1 MSDSEVKSIAEVKKE
16 KKLKK
21 QLAPEAL
28 KNRQDNM
35 KKALEAKKAKFDE
48 KNKLKLVE
56 YNISD
61 LINNNDSSSDES
73 EKILKL
79 KKLKNRR
86 EETPEKEN
94 IKNNII
100 TSGASASD
108 YKLLMDSINNI
119 NKKVEKLYIMKK
131 NKPVKQSTQPMPVYV
146 NTKNEKSDDLLNA
159 IRNKM
164 LNN

>member
-35 KKALEAKKAKFDE
+35 KKALEAKKSQFE
-48 KNKLKLVE
+48 ERNKLKLVE
-56 YNISD
+56 YNISS
-61 LINNNDSSSDES
+61 LINENQSSSDES
-73 EKILKL
+73 EKNIKL
-79 KKLKNRR
+79 KKPKIKRD
-86 EETPEKEN
+86 ETPEKEN
-94 IKNNII
+94 IKINA
-100 TSGASASD
+100 GASAND

-131 NKPVKQSTQPMPVYV
+131 NKPVKQSALPVYV
-146 NTKNEKSDDLLNA
+146 NSKNDKSDDLLNA

>member
-1 MSDSEVKSIAEVKKE
+1 MSDSEVKSIADIKKE

-35 KKALEAKKAKFDE
+35 RKALEAKKAKFEE

-56 YNISD
+56 YNISS
-61 LINNNDSSSDES
+61 LINDNQSSSDES
-73 EKILKL
+73 EKKLSL
-79 KKLKNRR
+79 KKLKNKR
-86 EETPEKEN
+86 ELTPNKETN
-94 IKNNII
+94 TDTISN
-100 TSGASASD
+100 D

-131 NKPVKQSTQPMPVYV
+131 NKPVKQQTMPIYV

>member
-35 KKALEAKKAKFDE
+35 KKALEAKKAKYEE

-56 YNISD
+56 YNIND
-61 LINNNDSSSDES
+61 LINNHNSSSEE
-73 EKILKL
+73 EKE
-79 KKLKNRR
+79 KKPKIKRDK
-86 EETPEKEN
+86 TPEKP
-94 IKNNII
+94 IV
-100 TSGASASD
+100 SSASAND

-119 NKKVEKLYIMKK
+119 NKKVEKLYIM
-131 NKPVKQSTQPMPVYV
+131 
-146 NTKNEKSDDLLNA
+146 
-159 IRNKM
+159 
-164 LNN
+164 

>member
-35 KKALEAKKAKFDE
+35 KKALEAKKAKYEE

-56 YNISD
+56 YNIND
-61 LINNNDSSSDES
+61 LINNHNSSSEE
-73 EKILKL
+73 EKE
-79 KKLKNRR
+79 KKPKIKRDK
-86 EETPEKEN
+86 TPEKP
-94 IKNNII
+94 IV
-100 TSGASASD
+100 SSASAND

-131 NKPVKQSTQPMPVYV
+131 NKPVKQTTQPMPVYV
-146 NTKNEKSDDLLNA
+146 NSKNEKSDDLLNA